1 MCRLL
6 YNLEWD
12 LIQRIEL
19 VNPFTTAYIRELK
32 TITQAWFFIT
42 CTSYV
47 SYWSWGFFGRF
58 RVTIVSLASLISIF
72 YFQYFQLDTACLLA
86 LILPC
91 LLSKLSLLLLTLYH
105 LSHKSASLPVPSAM
119 SLHVLRSTILHLWL
133 LLCAN
138 NSAVES

>member
-19 VNPFTTAYIRELK
+19 VNPFTTTYIRELK
-32 TITQAWFFIT
+32 TITQAWFLIT

-47 SYWSWGFFGRF
+47 SYWSWFFFGRF

-72 YFQYFQLDTACLLA
+72 YFQYFQPVCFRNSHYCSSRCTIFPINQRLYQSHPPCHCTYCVPLFCICGYYYVQITVLLKVKD
-86 LILPC
+86 I
-91 LLSKLSLLLLTLYH
+91 
-105 LSHKSASLPVPSAM
+105 
-119 SLHVLRSTILHLWL
+119 
-133 LLCAN
+133 
-138 NSAVES
+138 